1 MMTLDAMLDVKL
13 ISFSVIVQT
22 FQVSFLGKSL
32 YLHSYWKNEVC
43 YIVSIYD
50 KRRNTLNL
58 DTITTVTE
66 RAQ

>member
-1 MMTLDAMLDVKL
+1 MTLDAMLDVKL

-32 YLHSYWKNEVC
+32 YLHSYWKNEV
-43 YIVSIYD
+43 YYIIVSIYD

-66 RAQ
+66 RVQ